1 MEEFGIALTAIGALV
16 LVLGLLSIPIERF
29 PLLSRPIIALGLGI
43 LIGPDGLGWVNP
55 LLWGSEP
62 KYPNK
67 VIEEL
72 SRLTIGIALMGV
84 ALRIPP
90 GYFKKNIKTM
100 FGLLGLGMAWM
111 WLSASVLMHWV
122 SGLPLT
128 LSFLI
133 GTVVTPTDPILSST
147 AVTGK
152 VAEENLPE
160 RVRYAISAEAGA
172 NDGLASVFLFLP
184 LLLLTRATSSDSLR
198 EWFLKSLVWE
208 NLGGALFGLALG
220 VLIGR
225 ALVFA
230 EKRQYLEKSSLLA
243 YTLALTFLTLG
254 FVQLIGMNSILAVF
268 LAGIGF
274 DHAVGER
281 NREEEEGVQEAVN
294 QFFTVPIFAVF
305 GLSLPW
311 REWFEMGWEALLL
324 VTLILFFR
332 RLPGIL
338 IFGRFIPALRSL
350 KDRAFAGWFGPI
362 GVAALYYASL
372 AYGQTEN
379 REIWVISSL
388 VIFSSVLVHGVSGTP
403 LTRLYGKQDQLVPLG
418 SR

>member
-1 MEEFGIALTAIGALV
+1 
-16 LVLGLLSIPIERF
+16 
-29 PLLSRPIIALGLGI
+29 
-43 LIGPDGLGWVNP
+43 
-55 LLWGSEP
+55 
-62 KYPNK
+62 
-67 VIEEL
+67 
-72 SRLTIGIALMGV
+72 
-84 ALRIPP
+84 
-90 GYFKKNIKTM
+90 
-100 FGLLGLGMAWM
+100 
-111 WLSASVLMHWV
+111 
-122 SGLPLT
+122 
-128 LSFLI
+128 
-133 GTVVTPTDPILSST
+133 
-147 AVTGK
+147 
-152 VAEENLPE
+152 
-160 RVRYAISAEAGA
+160 
-172 NDGLASVFLFLP
+172 LASVFLFLP